1 MVISG
6 SLVTDQLLQLRFA
19 TSGQLSHLHFS
30 IGNRVSKGQ
39 LLARLNQSDRQTY
52 LDRALKQYEKTRA
65 EFDAKTKTDLTEY
78 ERTKLQSELD
88 ISVKNVEL
96 AKIDLEATNLYSPI
110 TGLVVAADSG
120 AVGMN
125 ITPAAF
131 TITLLDPNS
140 IYFQGYIDQKD
151 LSSIE
156 VSQPATIA
164 LTAYPDLV
172 LTGQVTRVGFLP
184 HKSSYPVAVS
194 IDGDKDH
201 LRLGLT
207 GKATLTHGQEK

>member
-1 MVISG
+1 
-6 SLVTDQLLQLRFA
+6 
-19 TSGQLSHLHFS
+19 
-30 IGNRVSKGQ
+30 
-39 LLARLNQSDRQTY
+39 
-52 LDRALKQYEKTRA
+52 
-65 EFDAKTKTDLTEY
+65 
-78 ERTKLQSELD
+78 
-88 ISVKNVEL
+88 
-96 AKIDLEATNLYSPI
+96 
-110 TGLVVAADSG
+110 
-120 AVGMN
+120 MN

-140 IYFQGYIDQKD
+140 IYFQGYIDQKP
-151 LSSIE
+151 SSIE

-164 LTAYPDLV
+164 LTAYPDLF

-194 IDGDKDH
+194 IDGDRDH